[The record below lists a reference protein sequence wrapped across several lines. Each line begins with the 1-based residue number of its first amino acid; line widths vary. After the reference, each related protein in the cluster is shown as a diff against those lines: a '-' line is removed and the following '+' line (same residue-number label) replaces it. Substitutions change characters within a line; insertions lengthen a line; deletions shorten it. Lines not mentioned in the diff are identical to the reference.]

1 MPGLTA
7 KALFKEVP
15 DTPPSNASWD
25 VIPANK
31 PAITKMAAD
40 EAGSTDGGSHHGPK
54 GSHQSLQH
62 APTGH
67 RWSHSGVRLEA
78 GTAQNFGAGGAGLP
92 C

>member
-1 MPGLTA
+1 MECLVQGSPGHTA
-7 KALFKEVP
+7 LEWQLGCDP
-15 DTPPSNASWD
+15 RQQ
-25 VIPANK
+25 
-31 PAITKMAAD
+31 TKMAAD
-40 EAGSTDGGSHHGPK
+40 EVPASGSTDGGSHHGPK

-78 GTAQNFGAGGAGLP
+78 GTAQDFGAGGAGLP